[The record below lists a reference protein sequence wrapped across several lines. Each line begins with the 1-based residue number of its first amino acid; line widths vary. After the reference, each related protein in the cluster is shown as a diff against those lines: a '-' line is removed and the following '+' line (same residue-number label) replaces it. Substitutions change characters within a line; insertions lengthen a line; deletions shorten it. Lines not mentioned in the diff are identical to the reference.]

1 MLESVVVALRLAM
14 REPVTALAVREAAR
28 EAERKAETEAETEV
42 EVLRSSALMD
52 FDVAA
57 LVVPAEDGVPGPWSL
72 VPADDGGR
80 CGDGGNGGLD
90 LGGGSGRCG
99 DGGGGGGGMGSQVIG
114 AQTADAFG
122 VHRGPGCRGQTSGA
136 RLQTA
141 DAFGVHL
148 GRFGPAEYERVLA
161 FVCEAVQ
168 VADRGPKPVSPCPCD
183 TPPTLAPTAVS
194 LQLLLDVVRLG
205 GFDWHV
211 FYSVA
216 WHMSSRLPGASKLEA
231 LETFQ
236 TAQRCF
242 DRRVVECAT
251 EWALS
256 DVLYR
261 RWLGAALRRCH
272 KAARDD
278 GRLYDKDDPRSC
290 ERASGLVRCTT
301 SMAVGR
307 LAAAPQLRKRPR
319 L

>member
-1 MLESVVVALRLAM
+1 
-14 REPVTALAVREAAR
+14 
-28 EAERKAETEAETEV
+28 
-42 EVLRSSALMD
+42 
-52 FDVAA
+52 
-57 LVVPAEDGVPGPWSL
+57 
-72 VPADDGGR
+72 
-80 CGDGGNGGLD
+80 
-90 LGGGSGRCG
+90 
-99 DGGGGGGGMGSQVIG
+99 MG
-114 AQTADAFG
+114 
-122 VHRGPGCRGQTSGA
+122 

-216 WHMSSRLPGASKLEA
+216 WHMSSRLPGASKLET

-278 GRLYDKDDPRSC
+278 GRLYDTDDPRSC